1 MNGHNEMNQ
10 TELLTRALNVT
21 PGASQTRSKAPGKVG
36 PRDMRDGFPLFAD
49 RGMGPY
55 LFADGEKYLDFV
67 GANAAVPLGYGRPEI
82 VEAVAVAV
90 GSGNLL
96 SIPCALEGEVSE
108 ALCRAVGA
116 ERVRWVKTGSEAVS
130 AAVKLARASTGAST
144 VIVASHSYHGWHDWT
159 TARFHEDLTPGS
171 HALPNG
177 VPSVLTD
184 TILTYQ
190 YGVVDPGEAV
200 ALAHKQGKRVAAIV
214 VEPDRFAYD
223 QTFHLQRARAAADA
237 AGAILIFD
245 EMVFGFRWALA
256 GAQEYYHGNGGGV
269 RPDLSCYGKAL
280 GSGVPVACVAGKQ
293 WVMHRASP
301 LITSTYGGDRIGLV
315 AARAVLDIYAREP
328 VIATLWAN
336 AKAFQQEFHQTHPNT
351 YSMNRIKGTGVHF
364 AINWNTPEEADDVLV
379 KCARRGVLFHRDANN
394 ASAAMT
400 ETEARFG
407 ARVLAEELAAK

>member
-1 MNGHNEMNQ
+1 MVTIEMTQN
-10 TELLTRALNVT
+10 ELLTRALTVT

-36 PRDMRDGFPLFAD
+36 PRDMREGFPLFAE

-96 SIPCALEGEVSE
+96 SVPCALEGEVSE

-130 AAVKLARASTGAST
+130 AAVKLARAATGAST

-159 TARFHEDLTPGS
+159 CARFHEDLKPGP

-184 TILTYQ
+184 TILTYK
-190 YGVVDPGEAV
+190 YGIVDPGDAV
-200 ALAHKQGKRVAAIV
+200 ELAHKQGKRVAAIV
-214 VEPDRFAYD
+214 IEPDRFAHD
-223 QTFHLQRARAAADA
+223 QRFHLQRARAAAGA
-237 AGAILIFD
+237 AGAVLIFD

-280 GSGVPVACVAGKQ
+280 GSGVPVACVAGKASI
-293 WVMHRASP
+293 MDRAAT
-301 LITSTYGGDRIGLV
+301 LITSTYGGDRIGLA

-336 AKAFQQEFHQTHPNT
+336 AKAFEQEFYQTNPDRYT
-351 YSMNRIKGTGVHF
+351 PSRIRGRGIHF
-364 AINWNTPEEADDVLV
+364 GINWTSQDEADDVLV
-379 KCARRGVLFHRDANN
+379 RCARRGVLFHRDANN